1 MRSLLRPLV
10 VGAALLAAP
19 LAPLAVPLAA
29 QAPAAKPPVAKAP
42 AAKPVS
48 HGGDPST
55 ATGLRKELIAQLADA
70 ESKLVQLAEAMP
82 QDKYAWRPGPG
93 VRSVSEV
100 FMHMV
105 GANYLIPPFA
115 GVPRAQ
121 GLTLTQ
127 DSERTVTDKA
137 AVVDHLKK
145 SFAYAKQAMMDVPD
159 ADMDAA
165 VQLFGQPSTKR
176 GVLVLMA
183 THAHEHLGQ
192 AIAYAR
198 ANGVRPPWSPATGG
212 DH

>member
-1 MRSLLRPLV
+1 MRPSLRPLLI
-10 VGAALLAAP
+10 GAALLAAP
-19 LAPLAVPLAA
+19 LAMPALA
-29 QAPAAKPPVAKAP
+29 QAPTAR
-42 AAKPVS
+42 PVS

-82 QDKYAWRPGPG
+82 QEKYGWRPAPG

-105 GANYLIPPFA
+105 GANYMIPPMA
-115 GVPRAQ
+115 GVARAQ
-121 GLTLTQ
+121 GTTLTQ
-127 DSERTVTDKA
+127 DSERTVTDRA

-159 ADMDAA
+159 GEMDAA

-198 ANGVRPPWSPATGG
+198 TNGVRPPWSPATGG
-212 DH
+212 DY

>member
-1 MRSLLRPLV
+1 MRPFLRPLL

-19 LAPLAVPLAA
+19 LVTPLAA
-29 QAPAAKPPVAKAP
+29 QAPTAKPAT
-42 AAKPVS
+42 

-70 ESKLVQLAEAMP
+70 ESKFVQLAEAMP
-82 QDKYAWRPGPG
+82 QDKYAWRPAPG

-105 GANYLIPPFA
+105 GANYMIPPMA
-115 GVPRAQ
+115 GVARAQ
-121 GLTLTQ
+121 GLMLTQ

-137 AVVDHLKK
+137 AIVDHLKR
-145 SFAYAKQAMMDVPD
+145 SFAYAKQAVMDVPD
-159 ADMDAA
+159 GEMDGT
-165 VQLFGQPSTKR
+165 VQLFGQPFTKR

-192 AIAYAR
+192 SIAYAR
-198 ANGVRPPWSPATGG
+198 TNGVRPPWSGAGGG